1 MKFSPVGSQIMIKM
15 TERDPSPKVP
25 DNGNTNRGKQSE
37 LKHRVKENR
46 RLLIDDEVGMK
57 EKGKGNLGFWSC
69 LKKPNSF
76 DMIGNGTYLY
86 FYLSIHPCA
95 YLSIYLSVY
104 LSIYRCIYLFI
115 YLFIYL
121 CICLSIYLSM

>member
-1 MKFSPVGSQIMIKM
+1 MIKM
-15 TERDPSPKVP
+15 TERDPCPKVP

-95 YLSIYLSVY
+95 YLSIYLSIH
-104 LSIYRCIYLFI
+104 LSI
-115 YLFIYL
+115 
-121 CICLSIYLSM
+121 